1 MNPQLANDLATCHLR
16 DLRQLGERHRRP
28 TLTTANRRHR
38 QSPLRR
44 RSPLRRQSPLR
55 RRSPLRRQIGF
66 RLVEA
71 GLHLMGTAAD

>member
-16 DLRQLGERHRRP
+16 DLRHLAEQHRRRTP
-28 TLTTANRRHR
+28 TTANRGHR
-38 QSPLRR
+38 RPPRR
-44 RSPLRRQSPLR
+44 RQ
-55 RRSPLRRQIGF
+55 SPLRRQIGF

>member
-1 MNPQLANDLATCHLR
+1 MNPELANDLAACHLR
-16 DLRQLGERHRRP
+16 DLRQLGEQHRRR

-38 QSPLRR
+38 Q
-44 RSPLRRQSPLR
+44 
-55 RRSPLRRQIGF
+55 SPLRRQIGF

>member
-16 DLRQLGERHRRP
+16 DLRQLSEQHRRQ
-28 TLTTANRRHR
+28 TLTTASRRHR

-44 RSPLRRQSPLR
+44 
-55 RRSPLRRQIGF
+55 QIGI

-71 GLHLMGTAAD
+71 GLHLMGSSAD

>member
-1 MNPQLANDLATCHLR
+1 MNPLLANDLATCHQL
-16 DLRQLGERHRRP
+16 DLRHLGERHRLP
-28 TLTTANRRHR
+28 TPTTASRG
-38 QSPLRR
+38 
-44 RSPLRRQSPLR
+44 RRQSPLR

>member
-1 MNPQLANDLATCHLR
+1 MNPQLASDLATCHQR
-16 DLRQLGERHRRP
+16 DLRQLGEQHRRQ

-38 QSPLRR
+38 
-44 RSPLRRQSPLR
+44 RSPLRF
-55 RRSPLRRQIGF
+55 RSPLRRQIGF

>member
-1 MNPQLANDLATCHLR
+1 MNPLLANDLAACHQRELR
-16 DLRQLGERHRRP
+16 HLSEQRRRP
-28 TLTTANRRHR
+28 TTANRG
-38 QSPLRR
+38 
-44 RSPLRRQSPLR
+44 RRQSPLR

>member
-1 MNPQLANDLATCHLR
+1 MNPQLANDLATSHQR
-16 DLRQLGERHRRP
+16 DLRQLGEQHHRQ

-38 QSPLRR
+38 QSR
-44 RSPLRRQSPLR
+44 LRRQ
-55 RRSPLRRQIGF
+55 SPLRRQIGF